1 MSPAVESTAAKSLV
15 ADGLVAG
22 YGGQPVLHGV
32 GFTAR
37 AGEILTVV
45 GPNGSGKS
53 TLIKTVVGLIRPM
66 AGRIL
71 LDGRDITPLSPAQ
84 RAAAGIGYV
93 PQEANVFPNMT
104 VLENLRLGLDFLQTK
119 GSTAFEERLAE
130 VLDLFPEIGGKLSAR
145 AGLLSGGQRQ
155 MVAMASALMPEP
167 AVLALD
173 EPSAG
178 LSPRN
183 AELLFEIISRI
194 ARSGVTL
201 FLIEQNTRLGLGAS
215 DHGLVLV
222 SGEVRLAGKAADILA
237 TPDIR
242 RLYLGGA

>member
-1 MSPAVESTAAKSLV
+1 MSFTAKSLA

-22 YGGQPVLHGV
+22 YGGQPVLHEV
-32 GFTAR
+32 SFTAN

-53 TLIKTVVGLIRPM
+53 TLIKTVLGLLRPTQ
-66 AGRIL
+66 GRIL
-71 LDGRDITPLSPAQ
+71 LDGKDITPLSPSQ
-84 RAAAGIGYV
+84 RANAGIGYV

-104 VLENLRLGLDFLQTK
+104 VLENLRLGLDFIQRKSVTPFDK
-119 GSTAFEERLAE
+119 RLDE
-130 VLDLFPEIGGKLSAR
+130 VLELFPEIRSRLSAR

-155 MVAMASALMPEP
+155 MVAMASALMAEP
-167 AVLALD
+167 SVLALD

-215 DHGLVLV
+215 DSGLVLV
-222 SGEVRLAGKAADILA
+222 SGEVKLSGKASEILA
-237 TPDIR
+237 APEIR

>member
-1 MSPAVESTAAKSLV
+1 MSVTAKSLT
-15 ADGLVAG
+15 ATGLVAG
-22 YGGQPVLHGV
+22 YGGQPVLRGV
-32 GFTAR
+32 SFTAH

-53 TLIKTVVGLIRPM
+53 TLIKTVLGLIRPIE
-66 AGRIL
+66 GRIL
-71 LDGRDITPLSPAQ
+71 LDEEDITPLSPSQ
-84 RAAAGIGYV
+84 RANAGIGYV

-104 VLENLRLGLDFLQTK
+104 VLENLRLGVDFIQQRPAK
-119 GSTAFEERLAE
+119 RFDRRLEE
-130 VLDLFPEIGGKLSAR
+130 VLDLFPEIRPKLSTR

-167 AVLALD
+167 FLLALD

-183 AELLFEIISRI
+183 AELLFKIISRI
-194 ARSGVTL
+194 ARTGVTL

-215 DHGLVLV
+215 DTGLVLV
-222 SGEVRLAGKAADILA
+222 SGEVKLSGTASDILGNPA
-237 TPDIR
+237 IR

>member
-1 MSPAVESTAAKSLV
+1 MSMRAKSLT
-15 ADGLVAG
+15 AEGLVAG
-22 YGGQPVLHGV
+22 YGGQPVLRGV
-32 GFTAR
+32 SFTAR

-53 TLIKTVVGLIRPM
+53 TLIKTVLGLIRPIE
-66 AGRIL
+66 GRIL
-71 LDGRDITPLSPAQ
+71 LDARDITPMSPSQ
-84 RAAAGIGYV
+84 RANAGIGYV

-104 VLENLRLGLDFLQTK
+104 VLENLRLGLDFLRGK
-119 GSTAFEERLAE
+119 DGKSFEERLAE
-130 VLDLFPEIGGKLSAR
+130 VLDLFPEIRAKLSAR

-167 AVLALD
+167 SVLALD

-183 AELLFEIISRI
+183 AELLFEIIARI

-215 DHGLVLV
+215 DAGLVLV
-222 SGEVRLAGKAADILA
+222 SGEVKLSGKASDILA
-237 TPDIR
+237 APEIR

>member
-1 MSPAVESTAAKSLV
+1 MSVAAKSLV
-15 ADGLVAG
+15 VEGIVAG
-22 YGGQPVLHGV
+22 YGGQPVLYNV
-32 GFTAR
+32 SFTAK
-37 AGEILTVV
+37 AGEVLTVV

-53 TLIKTVVGLIRPM
+53 TLMKTVCGLLRPS
-66 AGRIL
+66 AGRIVL
-71 LDGRDITPLSPAQ
+71 GDRDVTALSAPA
-84 RAAAGIGYV
+84 RGKAGLGYV
-93 PQEANVFPNMT
+93 PQEANVFPNMS
-104 VLENLRLGLDFLQTK
+104 VLENLRLGHDFIRSATPRPFAQ
-119 GSTAFEERLAE
+119 RLAE
-130 VLDLFPEIGGKLSAR
+130 ILELFPEIATRLGDR
-145 AGLLSGGQRQ
+145 AGVLSGGQRQ

-183 AELLFEIISRI
+183 AELLFQIIGRI

-222 SGEVRLAGKAADILA
+222 AGEVRLAGPARDILDD
-237 TPDIR
+237 PDIR
-242 RLYLGGA
+242 RLYLGGK

>member
-1 MSPAVESTAAKSLV
+1 MSVTAKSL
-15 ADGLVAG
+15 AAEGLVAG
-22 YGGQPVLHGV
+22 YGGQPVLRGV
-32 GFTAR
+32 SFTAR

-53 TLIKTVVGLIRPM
+53 TLIKTVLGLIRPIE
-66 AGRIL
+66 GRIL
-71 LDGRDITPLSPAQ
+71 LDARDITPLSPSQ
-84 RAAAGIGYV
+84 RANAGIGYV

-104 VLENLRLGLDFLQTK
+104 VLENLRLGLDFLQRK
-119 GSTAFEERLAE
+119 GGKAFEARLSE
-130 VLDLFPEIGGKLSAR
+130 VLDLFPEIRAKLSAR

-167 AVLALD
+167 SVLALD

-183 AELLFEIISRI
+183 AELLFEIVARI

-215 DHGLVLV
+215 DAGLVLV
-222 SGEVRLAGKAADILA
+222 SGEVKLSGKASDILA
-237 TPDIR
+237 APEIR